1 MGTMNNQTAIAIPAG
16 VWAAGVAAAGVL
28 AYDLNRPLHWGG
40 PGGHFTTPLVG
51 ALVAGGW
58 LALISA
64 LLWWQRRAQ
73 VAHELQLVYTQVR
86 SEFSARMSRRH
97 RAPRRNGVP

>member
-1 MGTMNNQTAIAIPAG
+1 MSTMNKQTTIAVTAG
-16 VWAAGVAAAGVL
+16 VLEAGACAAGVL
-28 AYDLNRPLHWGG
+28 LYELNRPLHWGG